1 MVCETCP
8 ATLRPCDRRA
18 GRRRCKA
25 CCRAKPKI
33 VAVRPTRK
41 GGHGYVS
48 QEWATPVGKLAKPKP
63 PKAPPTVSW
72 WLDAP
77 RDGFTK
83 LAEKQP
89 KRDTDKVRLQELTV

>member
-1 MVCETCP
+1 MKCETCP
-8 ATLRPCDRRA
+8 AQLRPCDRRA
-18 GRRRCKA
+18 GRRRCKD
-25 CCRAKPKI
+25 CCRAMPGI
-33 VAVRPTRK
+33 RAVQPRRG
-41 GGHGYVS
+41 GGHGFVAP
-48 QEWATPVGKLAKPKP
+48 EWATPVGKLAKPKP
-63 PKAPPTVSW
+63 PKAAPTVSW